1 MLRYLLKPKRS
12 DEARTAH
19 ISRPVYAIGD
29 IHGRADLLEILLK
42 KIQADMA
49 ASEFESARPAII
61 FLGDYIDRG
70 PSSRDVVDIIL
81 RLESSGQ
88 EIQPLK
94 GNHEEALLQ
103 FLADPASGP
112 AWFMHGGLATL
123 QSYKIKIPD
132 PSEGEAGLERVRLA
146 LIEALGPEHLAFF
159 RGLKSSFIQDDYA
172 FVHAGIR
179 WGKPFAEQDETDLLW
194 IRQDF
199 LYTDGR
205 AEYVI
210 VHGHTP
216 ADSVYIGPQR
226 IGVDT
231 GAYASGVLS
240 SMKLWKASQSVLQS
254 R

>member
-1 MLRYLLKPKRS
+1 MLRYLLRSKPG
-12 DEARTAH
+12 DEARAAH

-29 IHGRADLLEILLK
+29 IHGRADLLKILLE
-42 KIQADMA
+42 KIRKDIAESD
-49 ASEFESARPAII
+49 FESVQPAIV

-70 PSSRDVVDIIL
+70 PSSHDVVDIIL
-81 RLESSGQ
+81 RLEDSGQ
-88 EIQPLK
+88 EIHPLK

-103 FLADPASGP
+103 FLADTASGP

-123 QSYKIKIPD
+123 QSYKIKVPD
-132 PSEGEAGLERVRLA
+132 PSEGEVGLERARLA
-146 LIEALGPEHLAFF
+146 LIDALGPTHLAFF
-159 RGLKSSFIQDDYA
+159 QGLKSSFIQDDYA

-199 LYTDGR
+199 LSADGK

-240 SMKLWKASQSVLQS
+240 SLKLWKASRSVLQS

>member
-1 MLRYLLKPKRS
+1 MLRYLLRSKRS
-12 DEARTAH
+12 DEARAAH

-29 IHGRADLLEILLK
+29 IHGRADLLKILLE
-42 KIQADMA
+42 KIRKDIVE
-49 ASEFESARPAII
+49 SDFEAARPAIV

-70 PSSRDVVDIIL
+70 PSSHDVVDIIL
-81 RLESSGQ
+81 RLEDSGQ
-88 EIQPLK
+88 EIHPLK

-103 FLADPASGP
+103 FLGEPTSGP

-123 QSYKIKIPD
+123 QSYKIKVPD
-132 PSEGEAGLERVRLA
+132 PSKGEAGLERTRLA
-146 LIEALGPEHLAFF
+146 LIDALGPRHLAFF
-159 RGLKSSFIQDDYA
+159 QRLRSSFVQDDYA

-179 WGKPFAEQDETDLLW
+179 WGRPFVEQDETDLLW

-199 LYTDGR
+199 LSTDGK

-216 ADSVYIGPQR
+216 ADSVYMGPHR

-240 SMKLWKASQSVLQS
+240 SLKLWKASQSVLQS